1 MVTLMYMCM
10 PHVNTLKN
18 NVKFFKVFKS
28 KITKTQIVLQ
38 WAIRMQ
44 KKLYILKPYTKLSLP
59 KKILTARHL
68 RRKFEGVGGLTH
80 KYLTESYQINTH
92 DRIHVE

>member
-10 PHVNTLKN
+10 PHVNNLKN

-28 KITKTQIVLQ
+28 KIMKTQIVPQ

-59 KKILTARHL
+59 KKISTARRL
-68 RRKFEGVGGLTH
+68 RRKFEGVGG
-80 KYLTESYQINTH
+80 
-92 DRIHVE
+92 V

>member
-1 MVTLMYMCM
+1 MYMCM

-28 KITKTQIVLQ
+28 KITKTQIVPQ

-59 KKILTARHL
+59 KKFQQHKALGENL
-68 RRKFEGVGGLTH
+68 RGWVGVWH
-80 KYLTESYQINTH
+80 INT
-92 DRIHVE
+92 

>member
-10 PHVNTLKN
+10 PHVN
-18 NVKFFKVFKS
+18 VKFVKVFKS
-28 KITKTQIVLQ
+28 KITKTQIVPQ
-38 WAIRMQ
+38 WAIRTQ
-44 KKLYILKPYTKLSLP
+44 KMLYILKPYTKLSLP
-59 KKILTARHL
+59 KKILTAQCL
-68 RRKFEGVGGLTH
+68 RGKFEGVGGLTH

>member
-1 MVTLMYMCM
+1 MCQISVCNMHWALIFLCGVKGVRLTLMYMCM

-28 KITKTQIVLQ
+28 KIMKTQIVPQ

-59 KKILTARHL
+59 KN
-68 RRKFEGVGGLTH
+68 F
-80 KYLTESYQINTH
+80 
-92 DRIHVE
+92 

>member
-28 KITKTQIVLQ
+28 KITKTQIVPQ

-44 KKLYILKPYTKLSLP
+44 KKLYILKSYTKLSLP
-59 KKILTARHL
+59 KKILTAQHL
-68 RRKFEGVGGLTH
+68 RRKFEGVGGSDT
-80 KYLTESYQINTH
+80 
-92 DRIHVE
+92 

>member
-1 MVTLMYMCM
+1 M
-10 PHVNTLKN
+10 
-18 NVKFFKVFKS
+18 
-28 KITKTQIVLQ
+28 KTQIVPQ

-44 KKLYILKPYTKLSLP
+44 KKLYILKPYTKLSFP
-59 KKILTARHL
+59 KKISTAQCL

-92 DRIHVE
+92 GRIHVE